1 MRARRATTDF
11 RARRGAPARGPRS
24 AAILAAAGN
33 RGWGERGNSRVTSK
47 AGPLQP
53 GTVARND
60 GDAAKA
66 LSGATRTIDAAY
78 EFPYLAHA
86 AMEPMNCVMRLADDN
101 SVEVWNGEQM
111 QTGDQMTIAKTLGQA
126 LEKCAEPFDVL
137 LSDLSLPDGSGH
149 ELMRR
154 LSSSRPDPPPAIAL
168 SGRGSEN
175 DVQASLQAGFRSHLV
190 KPVHF
195 HNLVE
200 EIERVRAVS
209 TAG

>member
-1 MRARRATTDF
+1 MNDVVPEHVKPPPMDGVRVLLVEDHEDTAESLARLLHH
-11 RARRGAPARGPRS
+11 RGY
-24 AAILAAAGN
+24 
-33 RGWGERGNSRVTSK
+33 V
-47 AGPLQP
+47 
-53 GTVARND
+53 V
-60 GDAAKA
+60 
-66 LSGATRTIDAAY
+66 
-78 EFPYLAHA
+78 
-86 AMEPMNCVMRLADDN
+86 
-101 SVEVWNGEQM
+101 
-111 QTGDQMTIAKTLGQA
+111 TIAKTLGQA